1 MITKS
6 KAGERYQS
14 NRRQTRKLP
23 GTILSVVL
31 ASSLLFT
38 MSPGVAYASLRTTGR
53 PISKRD
59 QEPSRATVS
68 LADA

>member
-6 KAGERYQS
+6 RAGERNPS
-14 NRRQTRKLP
+14 NMKQPRMLP

-38 MSPGVAYASLRTTGR
+38 MSPGVAYASLRQTDR

-59 QEPSRATVS
+59 QEPGRATVS